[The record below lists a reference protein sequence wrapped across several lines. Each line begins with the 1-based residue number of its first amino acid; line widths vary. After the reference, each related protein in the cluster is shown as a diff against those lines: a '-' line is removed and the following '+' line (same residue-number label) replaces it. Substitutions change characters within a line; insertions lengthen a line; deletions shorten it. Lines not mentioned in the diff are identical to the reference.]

1 MIESTICEE
10 RTSNVTCR
18 VEGKVALVTGAASGM
33 GAADIRV
40 LAEEG
45 ASVVA
50 ADVNKKALDAVV
62 TELADDGLRV
72 LAVELDVADAEQWSA
87 AVRTAEET
95 YGAVTILVNNA
106 GVYVEQGVEDT
117 DQQVWDRVIG
127 INQTGVFYGMRATIP
142 SMRRAGGG
150 SIINIASIH
159 GIVGTEVGTAY
170 HASKGAVR
178 SLTKQAA
185 CQYGAEN
192 IRVNSIDPGIIETA
206 IVAQLR
212 ETGDFDA
219 LAQLV
224 PLKRFGSPREIAKG
238 VLFLASEDSSFIT
251 GTDLVIDGGMIAIQ

>member
-1 MIESTICEE
+1 
-10 RTSNVTCR
+10 VTGR
-18 VEGKVALVTGAASGM
+18 VQGKVAIVTGAASGM

-50 ADVNKKALDAVV
+50 GDINKQALDAVV
-62 TELADDGLRV
+62 TDLTNEGLQV
-72 LAVELDVADAEQWSA
+72 TAAELDVADPDSWDV

-95 YGAVTILVNNA
+95 YGPVSILVNNA
-106 GVYVEQGVEDT
+106 GIYIADGVEET
-117 DQQVWDRVIG
+117 GQQTWDRVIG
-127 INQTGVFYGMRATIP
+127 INQTGVFYGMRAAIP
-142 SMRRAGGG
+142 SLRRAGGG
-150 SIINIASIH
+150 SIVNIASIH

-206 IVAQLR
+206 IVAELR
-212 ETGDFDA
+212 NEGDFDA
-219 LAQLV
+219 LAQFI
-224 PLKRFGSPREIAKG
+224 PLKRFGLASEIAKG
-238 VLFLASEDSSFIT
+238 VLFLASDDSSFIT